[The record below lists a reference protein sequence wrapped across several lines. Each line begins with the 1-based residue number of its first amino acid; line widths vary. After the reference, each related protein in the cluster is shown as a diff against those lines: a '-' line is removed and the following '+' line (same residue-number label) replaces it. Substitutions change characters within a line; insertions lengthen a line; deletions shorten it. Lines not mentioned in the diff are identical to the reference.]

1 MDARVIEEMIKA
13 LRRLDNRFGGGSTR
27 GVVLGYLNNEV
38 SPILRVIQ
46 AQGTASR
53 RLMQVVAE
61 LTQLA
66 GWVSHD
72 VGENNLARWY
82 FGESLR
88 LARAAGD
95 TPFACEVLAGMSHQA
110 AYIRDDRTA
119 KQQKTQDFAPAGN
132 LRRQAL
138 PQYRRHDPFPY
149 AAWTDFGTGPVA
161 SSLRTRRLMPWLRL
175 HLPVT
180 PSVPRP
186 SPADRC

>member
-119 KQQKTQDFAPAGN
+119 NSRRPKISRPPATSAGRRSLNTDAMTHSLTRPGRTSAPA
-132 LRRQAL
+132 R
-138 PQYRRHDPFPY
+138 
-149 AAWTDFGTGPVA
+149 
-161 SSLRTRRLMPWLRL
+161 
-175 HLPVT
+175 
-180 PSVPRP
+180 
-186 SPADRC
+186 SPPACAPGG